1 MVFRGVPSK
10 ACQRCRDRRL
20 KCDLRKESCSSCLR
34 AVVPC
39 SGYRDT
45 RGLRIAD
52 ESKAVQKKAISRKS
66 PPSGQNI
73 FWLPVSLE
81 GQARDAFFV
90 HYVAGTTTTWDFLR
104 LYYST
109 SSSNHLALS
118 IDAAS
123 LAYLA
128 HEMHSET
135 ALAGARKKYVS
146 ALRTTSKAV
155 QSPGLVAAEPTLLA
169 SLVLD
174 LFEKITNAD
183 SKHNGAWKSHVNG
196 ALALVRLR
204 GLDQFQDPSALKILV
219 RLSTNFIIT
228 AIASGDPVP
237 NELGT
242 LRAYVGKQ
250 LHAVDPKWHL
260 TDLMIHYANLR
271 ANILRGIISIDDY
284 VRASLK
290 LDSKLQSLSNEMPA
304 SWIYTTTILD
314 HDSEGVYERRFD
326 SYTDRHVTQTWNVLR
341 LIRILL
347 NQSVL
352 QHCLGG
358 AESSITE
365 TVPLLIQTTCDI
377 IIAMARD
384 ICASVPQYVKCKG
397 TYRAR
402 HQPPPSVQELAP
414 SSMESHNTPGNSCHI
429 NSASRLLDVY
439 TLIFSLYIVGDASSL
454 THFMKPWVI
463 TQLHYIGEHYGIR
476 NAELVARILEK
487 GKEINPWSVYTL
499 LGSYAF
505 VA

>member
-1 MVFRGVPSK
+1 M
-10 ACQRCRDRRL
+10 
-20 KCDLRKESCSSCLR
+20 
-34 AVVPC
+34 
-39 SGYRDT
+39 
-45 RGLRIAD
+45 
-52 ESKAVQKKAISRKS
+52 S
-66 PPSGQNI
+66 PPSGQDL
-73 FWLPVSLE
+73 FWLPLSLE
-81 GQARDAFFV
+81 AQARDAFFV

-109 SSSNHLALS
+109 SSSDHLALS

-123 LAYLA
+123 LAYLS
-128 HEMHSET
+128 HEMHSEA
-135 ALAGARKKYVS
+135 ALEIARKKYVS

-155 QSPGLVAAEPTLLA
+155 QSLDLVAEEPTLLA

-174 LFEKITNAD
+174 LFEKITIAD

-204 GLDQFQDPSALKILV
+204 GLDNFQDPSALKVLV

-237 NELGT
+237 NELVT
-242 LRAYVGKQ
+242 LRAYAGKQ

-271 ANILRGIISIDDY
+271 ANILRGIISFDDY

-290 LDSKLQSLSNEMPA
+290 LDSKLQSLSNEMPE
-304 SWIYTTTILD
+304 SWMYNTTILD
-314 HDSEGVYERRFD
+314 HDSERIYERRFD

-352 QHCLGG
+352 QYCLGS
-358 AESSITE
+358 ETSINE
-365 TVPLLIQTTCDI
+365 TVPLLIQTTSDI

-384 ICASVPQYVKCKG
+384 ICASVPQYVECKG
-397 TYRAR
+397 IASTR
-402 HQPPPSVQELAP
+402 HRPPPPPPIQEVTP
-414 SSMESHNTPGNSCHI
+414 SPEESNNTPGEPCHI
-429 NSASRLLDVY
+429 NSASRLLDIY
-439 TLIFSLYIVGDASSL
+439 TLIFSLYIVGGASHL
-454 THFMKPWVI
+454 TSFMKPWVT

-476 NAELVARILEK
+476 NAELVARILEE

>member
-20 KCDLRKESCSSCLR
+20 KCDLRKDSCGSCLR
-34 AVVPC
+34 AIVSC

-52 ESKAVQKKAISRKS
+52 ESKSVQQKVISRIS
-66 PPSGQNI
+66 HPSGQDL
-73 FWLPVSLE
+73 FWLPLSLE
-81 GQARDAFFV
+81 AQARDAFFV
-90 HYVAGTTTTWDFLR
+90 HYVAGTTTTWDFLK

-109 SSSNHLALS
+109 SPSDHLALS

-123 LAYLA
+123 LAYLS

-135 ALAGARKKYVS
+135 ALAIARKKYVS

-155 QSPGLVAAEPTLLA
+155 QSPGLVAEEPTLLA

-204 GLDQFQDPSALKILV
+204 GLHQFQDPSALKVLV

-237 NELGT
+237 NELVN
-242 LRAYVGKQ
+242 LRAYAGKQ

-260 TDLMIHYANLR
+260 TDIMIHYANLR
-271 ANILRGIISIDDY
+271 ANILRGIISVDDY

-290 LDSKLQSLSNEMPA
+290 LDSKLQSLSNEMPE
-304 SWIYTTTILD
+304 SWIYKTTILD

-326 SYTDRHVTQTWNVLR
+326 SYIDRHVTQTWNVLR

-352 QHCLGG
+352 QYCLCS
-358 AESSITE
+358 AESSITQ
-365 TVPLLIQTTCDI
+365 TVPLLIQTTSDI
-377 IIAMARD
+377 IIAMAKD
-384 ICASVPQYVKCKG
+384 ICASVPQYAKCKG
-397 TYRAR
+397 TYRSG
-402 HQPPPSVQELAP
+402 HQPSSQVQELAP
-414 SSMESHNTPGNSCHI
+414 SSEESNNTPGNYCHI
-429 NSASRLLDVY
+429 HSASRLLDIY
-439 TLIFSLYIVGDASSL
+439 TLIFSLYIVGGASSL
-454 THFMKPWVI
+454 TSFMKPWVI

-476 NAELVARILEK
+476 NAELVARILEEAK
-487 GKEINPWSVYTL
+487 DINPWSVYAL

-505 VA
+505 VV